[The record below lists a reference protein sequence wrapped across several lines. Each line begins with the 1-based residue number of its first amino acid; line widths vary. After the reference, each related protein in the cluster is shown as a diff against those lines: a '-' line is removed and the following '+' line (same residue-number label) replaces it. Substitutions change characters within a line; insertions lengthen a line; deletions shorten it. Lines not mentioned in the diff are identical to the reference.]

1 MNFWICIVAFDFF
14 LHLNFCIWAF
24 TFEHLNR
31 RKRRSGDTAGEV
43 EELDEEGEE
52 EDEFGMLAVRGSSGA
67 IRSTVP
73 IVMFCEWLLW

>member
-1 MNFWICIVAFDFF
+1 LYIGTFTFGF
-14 LHLNFCIWAF
+14 F
-24 TFEHLNR
+24 TFEHLDR

-43 EELDEEGEE
+43 EELDGEGEE

-67 IRSTVP
+67 IWSTVP

>member
-1 MNFWICIVAFDFF
+1 MSWHLIFF
-14 LHLNFCIWAF
+14 TLELLHLGF